1 MRQLINYIKRELQ
14 ACVEDD
20 ELATITKALCCEGL
34 GIEEYAWYL
43 RDPVSLT
50 DNQVALLGQAI
61 TRLKG
66 GEPLQYVLGTAPFA
80 GLTFNVDS
88 HVLIP
93 RPETAGLVQFVAEE
107 RPSRILDMGTG
118 SGCIAIALAH
128 RLPTAEV
135 YACDLS
141 NEALHVAA
149 NNAADNQV
157 HITFTPCNLLDADAA
172 STLPKGCDCL
182 VSNPPYIRRVERHFM
197 EERVTGWEPSLALFV
212 PDDDPLLFYRAI
224 ARIGQT
230 DVLRPGGQIAV
241 EINQLFGAETCILFS
256 LYGYEE
262 VRLRFDLFGQPRYVT
277 CRKPTSSE
285 PQP

>member
-34 GIEEYAWYL
+34 SIEEYAWYL

-141 NEALHVAA
+141 DEALHVAA

-277 CRKPTSSE
+277 CRKPISSE